1 MPETGMHPELM
12 AIPMREE
19 LARACT
25 EETRSA
31 VDLDAT
37 PAQPGTIMYPF
48 HGSVSQF
55 LDGF

>member
-1 MPETGMHPELM
+1 MHPELM